1 MKCDKCGKEIAIDEK
16 YKCVGSVH
24 GLIYYCKECY
34 AKEREYQY
42 PHRKSPSTEDRI
54 EELEKENKLVKDIL
68 YSLLYSLRELE
79 DISNFELCNLDR
91 DTFKDFYKLEEMI
104 DIRSKND

>member
-24 GLIYYCKECY
+24 DLIYYCEECY

-42 PHRKSPSTEDRI
+42 SHRKVFTTEDRI
-54 EELEKENKLVKDIL
+54 KELEKENKLIKDIL
-68 YSLLYSLRELE
+68 YSLLLSLRKVEN
-79 DISNFELCNLDR
+79 IYLDR
-91 DTFKDFYKLEEMI
+91 NTFKDFYKLEEMI